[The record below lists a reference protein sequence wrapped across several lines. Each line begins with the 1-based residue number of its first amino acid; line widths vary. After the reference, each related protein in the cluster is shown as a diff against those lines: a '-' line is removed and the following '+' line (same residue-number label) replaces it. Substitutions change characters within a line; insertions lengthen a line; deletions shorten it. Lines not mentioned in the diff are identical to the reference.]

1 MRSDSLHHVVTVH
14 GAFRCGG
21 AAGRDKALPG
31 NCDQAHSRWPG
42 TDKPQHMTPAREAEN
57 IKAMTI
63 ANRPDMRLISLNKK
77 CRMQ

>member
-1 MRSDSLHHVVTVH
+1 
-14 GAFRCGG
+14 
-21 AAGRDKALPG
+21 
-31 NCDQAHSRWPG
+31 
-42 TDKPQHMTPAREAEN
+42 MTPAREAEN